1 MVFPVGFLDSLS
13 NPVTLLMLGIV
24 ALLLFGERLPEVGRT
39 WGRKLVDLKKNV
51 ENIQNQIRSVAM
63 SATPDLSSPTSAS
76 TRRDSEDAA
85 VDREEATAPKFV
97 PPPSEPTEGSL
108 AGPRSPG
115 PSPIPGL

>member
-13 NPVTLLMLGIV
+13 NPVTLLMLGVI

-51 ENIQNQIRSVAM
+51 ENLQSQIRSVAM
-63 SATPDLSSPTSAS
+63 SATPDLSSPSSPSETSSA
-76 TRRDSEDAA
+76 RRDSDSAA

-97 PPPSEPTEGSL
+97 PPPSEPAEKG
-108 AGPRSPG
+108 
-115 PSPIPGL
+115 